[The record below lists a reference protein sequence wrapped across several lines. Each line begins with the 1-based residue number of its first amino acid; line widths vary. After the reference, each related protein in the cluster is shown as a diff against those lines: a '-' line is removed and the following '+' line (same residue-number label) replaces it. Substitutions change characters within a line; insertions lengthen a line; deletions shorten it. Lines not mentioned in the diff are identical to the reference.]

1 MEEKATV
8 KHSDDYHFAS
18 TVLKEAGPFLVD
30 FWAPWCG
37 PCRALSPVLEELA
50 ALYEGKIDIV
60 KVNVDE
66 NPATASQFGVRSIPT
81 LLLIKKGNVRETQ
94 IGLLSRQQLASM
106 IDRNLN

>member
-1 MEEKATV
+1 MEKENV
-8 KHSDDYHFAS
+8 KHSNDHHFAS
-18 TVLKEAGPFLVD
+18 TVLKGAGPFLVD

-66 NPATASQFGVRSIPT
+66 NPATASQYGVRSIPT
-81 LLLIKKGNVRETQ
+81 LLLIKNGNVRETQ
-94 IGLLSRQQLASM
+94 IGLLSKHQLVSM